1 MQMTT
6 HWLAQRRV
14 FLGFVAGAAALWLA
28 RPTPRTLAIGA
39 GIAIAG
45 ELLRIWAAGHLEKS
59 REVTMSG
66 PYRWTRH
73 PLYAGSSVMG
83 LGLAIG
89 ANSLVVVA
97 LVAAYL
103 MLTLGAAVR
112 AEEAHLTEKFGG
124 AYPAYRRGEGPHVSR
139 RFSLARVVR
148 NREYRALAGLVAA
161 LALLA
166 WKAF

>member
-1 MQMTT
+1 MIQ
-6 HWLAQRRV
+6 WLARRRV
-14 FLGFVAGAAALWLA
+14 FLGFLAGAAALWLA
-28 RPTPRTLAIGA
+28 RPVPRTLAIGA
-39 GIAIAG
+39 GVAIAG

-73 PLYAGSSVMG
+73 PLYVGSAVMG
-83 LGLAIG
+83 LGLAIA
-89 ANSLVVVA
+89 ANSLVVAA
-97 LVAAYL
+97 LVAGYL
-103 MLTLGAAVR
+103 ALTIGAAVR
-112 AEEAHLTEKFGG
+112 TEEAHLTEKFGG
-124 AYPAYRRGEGPHVSR
+124 AYPAYRRGHGPHVSR